1 MPVSDL
7 DVHRA
12 AHLLIAQFG
21 DNALAK
27 AREMVEAMRRR
38 DDLEGADT
46 WLRIIIIAIGA
57 LRASSTD
64 ARGENG
70 GTSFGPIL
78 DCEGYPSAEAS
89 MRRVGSG
96 PRGSQAGWPISR

>member
-38 DDLEGADT
+38 DDLDGADT
-46 WLRIIIIAIGA
+46 WLRIIIAIGA
-57 LRASSTD
+57 LRAPATD
-64 ARGENG
+64 AR
-70 GTSFGPIL
+70 
-78 DCEGYPSAEAS
+78 
-89 MRRVGSG
+89 R
-96 PRGSQAGWPISR
+96 